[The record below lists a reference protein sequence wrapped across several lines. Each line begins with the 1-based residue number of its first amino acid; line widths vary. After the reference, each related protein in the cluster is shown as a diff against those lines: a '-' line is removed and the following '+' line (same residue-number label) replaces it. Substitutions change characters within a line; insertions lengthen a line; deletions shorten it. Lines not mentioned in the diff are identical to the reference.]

1 MQSAVILLHF
11 FTRVMQT
18 YKGDVNLPL
27 GESSKELLSSTIS
40 TEASFHDGIYE
51 KTLNVNKVLSTIIEH
66 KRDINYIQ
74 ILLAQIQQ
82 KVPRKILEKV
92 FITKNCT
99 QCKTSHTL
107 KTGVFVLSDN
117 KKIGKLFSKY
127 KLLFLDQANSSS
139 KSSQILMQQYPIPR
153 VSLPRSPSLS
163 NFTLAN

>member
-1 MQSAVILLHF
+1 
-11 FTRVMQT
+11 MQT

-99 QCKTSHTL
+99 
-107 KTGVFVLSDN
+107 
-117 KKIGKLFSKY
+117 
-127 KLLFLDQANSSS
+127 
-139 KSSQILMQQYPIPR
+139 
-153 VSLPRSPSLS
+153 
-163 NFTLAN
+163 